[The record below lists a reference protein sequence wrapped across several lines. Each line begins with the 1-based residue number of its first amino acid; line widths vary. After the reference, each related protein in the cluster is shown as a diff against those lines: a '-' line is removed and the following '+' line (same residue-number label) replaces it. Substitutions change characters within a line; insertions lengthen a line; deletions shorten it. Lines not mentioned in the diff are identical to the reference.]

1 MLSSSVRFQASNMQL
16 LLFLLSF
23 RYLAATQRQNFL
35 SINASSSVISVNL
48 FKATFKN
55 CTSLCYIYEKDIENR
70 DIVLKHIKIPI
81 LKVEFNGKVV
91 ATDLVNQTVCQG
103 YILNIKNLQAFK
115 MLLQNRDPSVEFI
128 KSHRR
133 MAILYN
139 GKAPVRF
146 EELLGLYAIDVMEFE
161 INYNE
166 HMEFMGCRVVRLY
179 DDKVLFQWKH
189 PQPDY
194 YIDPDNFSYRS
205 WDMQKFFKTTNYK
218 FRFSVFNC
226 EPFIY
231 IQDGKLLGGTEFN
244 LAQAMTRGF
253 PVEFV
258 FTNKKISK
266 YYFFNTS

>member
-1 MLSSSVRFQASNMQL
+1 MQL
-16 LLFLLSF
+16 LLFLLLLH
-23 RYLAATQRQNFL
+23 YLAANQRQSSL
-35 SINASSSVISVNL
+35 SINASASVVSESL
-48 FKATFKN
+48 FKATFQN
-55 CTSLCYIYEKDIENR
+55 CTSLCYIHEKDIENR

-81 LKVEFNGKVV
+81 LRVEFNGKVV
-91 ATDLVNQTVCQG
+91 TTDRVNQIVCQG

-128 KSHRR
+128 KNHRR

-161 INYNE
+161 IYYNE

-179 DDKVLFQWKH
+179 DDKVLFQWEH
-189 PQPDY
+189 PNPDY
-194 YIDPDNFSYRS
+194 YIDPGNFNHRR
-205 WDMQKFFKTTNYK
+205 WDIKNFFKTTNYK

-231 IQDGKLLGGTEFN
+231 IQDGKLHGGTEFN

-258 FTNKKISK
+258 FTNEKISK
-266 YYFFNTS
+266 CNYIHLKRCIK